1 MEDMAPEAYIAR
13 ALFGETDF
21 KLYLSIFNPSTGI
34 TFSKLDAMGR
44 FNLVIADRP
53 KK

>member
-1 MEDMAPEAYIAR
+1 MAPEAYIAR

-21 KLYLSIFNPSTGI
+21 KLDLSIFRPSTG
-34 TFSKLDAMGR
+34 TVFSKLDANGR
-44 FNLVIADRP
+44 LSFVIDDRP